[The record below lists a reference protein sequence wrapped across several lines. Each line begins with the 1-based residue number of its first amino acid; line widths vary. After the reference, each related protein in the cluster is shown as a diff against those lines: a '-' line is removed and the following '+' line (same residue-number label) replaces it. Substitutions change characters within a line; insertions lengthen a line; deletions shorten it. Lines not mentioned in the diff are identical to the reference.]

1 MLFRSFLFQYNRS
14 TFVFGKSHLLKFGSD
29 SQATGV
35 TLMLSH
41 MTLSH
46 TKKLEI
52 ILVTVFLQ
60 SIDTCVE
67 HDMVKAKVNH

>member
-1 MLFRSFLFQYNRS
+1 MQLIFCFTTTDQ
-14 TFVFGKSHLLKFGSD
+14 HLYLVNLISQFGSD

-35 TLMLSH
+35 TLLLPH
-41 MTLSH
+41 MILYH

-60 SIDTCVE
+60 SIDMCIE